1 MVESV
6 LGNRS
11 RIVIFGFAAIVSLS
25 GCGASKDLPPD
36 VIQPSVAQDCAPGY
50 KPCLPPMS
58 DYDCKGGQGDGPG
71 YTGRVEVT
79 GTDPYDLD
87 RDRDGFGCN

>member
-1 MVESV
+1 MVKSLLGKRSV
-6 LGNRS
+6 LL
-11 RIVIFGFAAIVSLS
+11 IFGVSAVVSLS
-25 GCGASKDLPPD
+25 GCSESKELPRGVSESSP
-36 VIQPSVAQDCAPGY
+36 AQDCTQGY
-50 KPCLPPMS
+50 KPCLPEMS

-87 RDRDGFGCN
+87 RDGDGFGC